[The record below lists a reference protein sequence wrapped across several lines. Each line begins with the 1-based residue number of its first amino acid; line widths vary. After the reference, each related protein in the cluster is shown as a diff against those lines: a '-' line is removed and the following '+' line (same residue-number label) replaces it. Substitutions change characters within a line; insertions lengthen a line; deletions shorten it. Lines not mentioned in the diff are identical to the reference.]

1 MKRVLIVVL
10 ISIVCL
16 LSVRTNKIDFRVEDQ
31 RKFVTIGIVEDNEP
45 YSYKDSKGIRIGFNV
60 DVIDELFNE
69 LNYKINYV
77 PVTHENFLDKLENSE
92 IDLIGGI
99 QYDIEYINKL
109 KYSKPLIKNTFNI
122 FVKTSDR
129 SIRNI
134 SDLSGKKI
142 SVYRYDPAYQRFKN
156 SDNIRVFLCE
166 SQRDAYL
173 LLRSGVVDAFVANR
187 NTALSYIEDSIGKGN
202 IMIVGEKYTVFPS
215 AIAALNKNGFLIEE
229 INIGI
234 DRLKN
239 TGKLDK
245 LQSKW
250 FGEEVVV
257 NLRLWRKIT
266 TVSIVVGL
274 VLILIIFVIARI
286 NNILKKEVEQRTNKI
301 KEEIEYKEAITDSLF
316 DHLITLD
323 NNFNITVINRRVRD
337 IEIIKN
343 KNILNKKIQDTDL
356 VKLIFAD
363 DIKNVYITKE
373 KILNR
378 ERKIDNGIEK
388 YVEYNIVP
396 VIINDEME
404 GVAITLKDITNEKR
418 MQRKIYQQDKMESLG
433 RLTAGIAHEIRNPL
447 ASIDMYLKLLPEKID
462 NVEFRKQIV
471 EDIPKEISR
480 LNNLIKSLLDY
491 SIPRPSESTI
501 LNVKTEIEFVLRLLK
516 NEIDNDEIDVISK
529 IDDNIDIRFDKD
541 HFRQIILNIILN
553 AIEALKNVTNPMIEI
568 SYQQKKEYL
577 NIFICNNGG
586 PIDCE
591 IADNIFEPF
600 FTTKVNGY
608 GLGLSIVSQLC
619 KENSAEITLDKN
631 YKKGAKFIIEIATF

>member
-1 MKRVLIVVL
+1 M
-10 ISIVCL
+10 
-16 LSVRTNKIDFRVEDQ
+16 
-31 RKFVTIGIVEDNEP
+31 
-45 YSYKDSKGIRIGFNV
+45 
-60 DVIDELFNE
+60 
-69 LNYKINYV
+69 
-77 PVTHENFLDKLENSE
+77 
-92 IDLIGGI
+92 
-99 QYDIEYINKL
+99 
-109 KYSKPLIKNTFNI
+109 
-122 FVKTSDR
+122 
-129 SIRNI
+129 
-134 SDLSGKKI
+134 
-142 SVYRYDPAYQRFKN
+142 
-156 SDNIRVFLCE
+156 
-166 SQRDAYL
+166 
-173 LLRSGVVDAFVANR
+173 
-187 NTALSYIEDSIGKGN
+187 
-202 IMIVGEKYTVFPS
+202 
-215 AIAALNKNGFLIEE
+215 
-229 INIGI
+229 
-234 DRLKN
+234 
-239 TGKLDK
+239 
-245 LQSKW
+245 
-250 FGEEVVV
+250 
-257 NLRLWRKIT
+257 
-266 TVSIVVGL
+266 
-274 VLILIIFVIARI
+274 
-286 NNILKKEVEQRTNKI
+286 
-301 KEEIEYKEAITDSLF
+301 F